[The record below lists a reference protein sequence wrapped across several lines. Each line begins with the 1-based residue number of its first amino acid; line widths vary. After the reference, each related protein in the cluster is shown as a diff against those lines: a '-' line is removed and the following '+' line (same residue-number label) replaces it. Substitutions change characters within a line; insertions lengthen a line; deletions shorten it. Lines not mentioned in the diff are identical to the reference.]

1 MPLPSITLAEFNKI
15 ASGQQNAGQV
25 DFETNSNGEFTG
37 GLVKINNH
45 IIRKRLNGVHLT
57 GERVVAI
64 KEAFLDALQKA
75 NVRAEDLQTI
85 RAELGMSGELDA
97 GVDANA
103 ALLDKRYTPLTRD
116 QIRKM
121 VDQYANQ
128 GRGFAGGEGVA
139 TEQEVRKANRT
150 RNMSESNQ
158 RDRDSLNR
166 EVGVTA
172 QTGRDNSVLHTIK
185 LMTGA
190 SLDEINAARMG
201 EITGENAVNERGAA
215 KTILT
220 NSFTEL
226 YGQMLKMLSSN
237 ESGEFKLL
245 GQDAQL
251 VKGNDGNIS
260 VLLGKGATQTKLNLK
275 KTADDIVCRMIGQ
288 AVGGRPLLGNK
299 VLKEMLETTYARD
312 MDGFLA
318 AGDRTS
324 VSRQF
329 ASVIVMKA
337 SEAELDKN
345 EANGVPRQPGD
356 SVRFDDI
363 CYGNYDT
370 ECLVDVA
377 LKAVDHGESVATK
390 AALDDF
396 YSHIR
401 EYNSSLSGEMK
412 GMLAK
417 VLDLPI
423 QKPSGGDGV
432 MAVTLVNNPDEILKK
447 MDAGGAKPLD
457 NAVKP
462 ADVADVKNFVA
473 DMVYSD
479 DMLFMEL
486 SENVNAGA
494 KMREA
499 LAAPG
504 RAAALAE
511 IIKNPDVLNSAV
523 APTVADVVKGG
534 MQKFVEILDAAFKA
548 ANNGESLA
556 DAAKKDGF
564 AERLAAF
571 IADKSKI
578 SDDELARLPMIMQSM
593 AIKGCEKLQTFI
605 NEVFN
610 ISTKAQNA
618 AGGLTTEPYKDK
630 SANQIKDELEAKTLD
645 QIRSDASQA
654 DTAAPGQ
661 IGLFKQVLSEYFTG
675 MGRADKKT
683 IFAAAL
689 KYADTFDFRGLEGEA
704 REKALTKATSK
715 FVGAVLKGTSPLMQK
730 MMQGMPKSVMG
741 KFSEALDDMKSK
753 LAPIPRKIVQAH
765 LLKMIEDTNAADTLK
780 YRQIKGIEIKKSL
793 GAASVGEAFLCT
805 IRYTEQRMAPNPEDP
820 FGDQIVRDIELMADV
835 VIKIMRPDAEERVKR
850 EAEVFTAA
858 AKKIGEGMAATW
870 QGQLDQYMTEFDFTN
885 EAKNVTEG
893 LKIYQVSGEPT
904 SPYRAI
910 APSVSS
916 MALSDIVKTTKNA
929 MVCKLVKGETVDRIA
944 TKARKDVDEMFGK
957 IFVLDP
963 ETGKPKQVE
972 GEDGEKTLVV
982 RPDAKFKDVAQ
993 VKSNVGKIY
1002 SNLVEMQKKLMQAGK
1017 VWFSEALLASG
1028 KFHGDAHAGNL
1039 MFANTDENRPGG
1051 ITFIDFGNL
1060 YQLKTDAPLL
1070 DASGNQVTGKN
1081 GQPQTVNERVELLR
1095 LILGA
1100 TLRND
1105 GFVLQSVERLLSPAG
1120 KAALAANRAKAEAAI
1135 KAINGKGNFSFHAC
1149 YRLEAI
1155 LSELQ
1160 KLGLEL
1166 PPQINCFIQSMTRM
1180 QNMFAETNALLSEIK
1195 AGFGAFKVKG
1205 QYLQGVETDP
1215 HDVIGV
1221 ELFMSGLNENIRSN
1235 MDEADFASTL
1245 KERLASAEDKEAFVR
1260 SHWDRLAFYDS
1271 ANKEQYEKAA
1281 NTCISYLRNAANLEQ
1296 AMDIITQRYAEQT
1309 HKCLKAISDD
1319 NATFLN
1325 TTQKHTASFAQVIMG
1340 VVFSGGEAVRNMF
1353 DTNFSGADELS
1364 LGASA
1369 KLISREIGGSF
1380 WETMGT
1386 TMNRLVKGAK
1396 VLGENDDKST
1406 NVDNIPIPEEEDED
1420 DENQIDLDV

>member
-1 MPLPSITLAEFNKI
+1 MTIPSITLAEFNKI
-15 ASGQQNAGQV
+15 ASGQHNAGQV
-25 DFETNSNGEFTG
+25 DFKQNSAGEFTG
-37 GLVKINNH
+37 ELVKINNH
-45 IIRKRLNGVHLT
+45 VIRKSKNDVHLD
-57 GERVVAI
+57 GLRVVAI
-64 KEAFLDALQKA
+64 KEAFLDALEKA
-75 NVRAEDLQTI
+75 SVREEDLRTI
-85 RAELGMSGELDA
+85 REELGLSGEINA
-97 GVDANA
+97 GADANA
-103 ALLDKRYTPLTRD
+103 ALLDRRYTPLTRD
-116 QIRKM
+116 RIRKM
-121 VDQYANQ
+121 MDWYANY
-128 GRGFAGGEGVA
+128 GRGFEGGQGVA
-139 TEQEVRKANRT
+139 TEREVRKADRT

-158 RDRDSLNR
+158 RDRDSVNR
-166 EVGVTA
+166 EVGAAA
-172 QTGRDNSVLHTIK
+172 QAGRDNSILQTIK

-190 SLDEINAARMG
+190 SLDAVNEARMG
-201 EITGENAVNERGAA
+201 EITGENAVNERNES

-220 NSFTEL
+220 NSFTTL
-226 YGQMLKMLSSN
+226 YGQMLKMLTSN

-245 GQDAQL
+245 GQDARL

-260 VLLGKGATQTKLNLK
+260 VRLGKGATQTTLNLG
-275 KTADDIVCRMIGQ
+275 KTADDIVSRMIGQ
-288 AVGGRPLLGNK
+288 AVGGKPLLGNK

-329 ASVIVMKA
+329 ASLIVMKA
-337 SEAELDKN
+337 SEAELDRN

-390 AALDDF
+390 AALDNF

-423 QKPSGGDGV
+423 QRPSEGDGMMEV
-432 MAVTLVNNPDEILKK
+432 SLVDDPEGILRK
-447 MDAGGAKPLD
+447 MDVRGAQPLAGD
-457 NAVKP
+457 VKP

-511 IIKNPDVLNSAV
+511 IVKNPEVLDSAV

-548 ANNGESLA
+548 ANGGESLS

-564 AERLAAF
+564 AARLSAF
-571 IADKSKI
+571 IADKSRI
-578 SDDELARLPMIMQSM
+578 SDDELAKLPMIMQSM

-610 ISTKAQNA
+610 IDPKAKNA

-654 DTAAPGQ
+654 DSAAPGQ

-689 KYADTFDFRGLEGEA
+689 KYADTFDFRGLDDND

-765 LLKMIEDTNAADTLK
+765 LLKMIEDANAAETLK
-780 YRQIKGIEIKKSL
+780 YRNIKGIEVMKSL
-793 GAASVGEAFLCT
+793 GAASVGEAFLCR
-805 IRYTEQRMAPNPEDP
+805 IKYTEKRLAPNPQDP
-820 FGDQIVRDIELMADV
+820 FGPQVVRDFELGAYV
-835 VIKIMRPDAEERVKR
+835 VVKIMRPDAEERVKR

-870 QGQLDQYMTEFDFTN
+870 QGQLDQYMTEFDFTK
-885 EAKNVTEG
+885 EAKNTREG
-893 LKIYQVSGEPT
+893 MKMYQVAGNPA
-904 SPYRAI
+904 SPYRAV
-910 APSVSS
+910 APSVRS
-916 MALSDIVKTTKNA
+916 MSLSTIVKTTKNA
-929 MVCKLVKGETVDRIA
+929 MVCNLVKGDTVDRTA
-944 TKARKDVDEMFGK
+944 TKARRDVDEMFGK
-957 IFVLDP
+957 IFVIDP

-972 GEDGEKTLVV
+972 GPGGKKTFVM
-982 RPDAKFKDVAQ
+982 RDDATFNDVA
-993 VKSNVGKIY
+993 KAKANVGKIY
-1002 SNLVEMQKKLMQAGK
+1002 ANLVKMQKMLMQAGK

-1039 MFANTDENRPGG
+1039 MFTNTGVKDADG

-1060 YQLKTDAPLL
+1060 YQLKTAAPLL
-1070 DASGNQVTGKN
+1070 DASGKQIVGKN

-1120 KAALAANRAKAEAAI
+1120 KASLAKNRAKAEAAI
-1135 KAINGKGNFSFHAC
+1135 KAINEKGNFSFHAC

-1195 AGFGAFKVKG
+1195 AGFGAFTKDGKYMAAAAIE
-1205 QYLQGVETDP
+1205 QD
-1215 HDVIGV
+1215 DIIGV
-1221 ELFMSGLNENIRSN
+1221 RLRMFGFNDSIPTGMNEADYAENIKN
-1235 MDEADFASTL
+1235 
-1245 KERLASAEDKEAFVR
+1245 RLVGAEDKEAAVR
-1260 SHWDRLAFYDS
+1260 SLWDRLAFYDGAS
-1271 ANKEQYEKAA
+1271 KERYGKACD
-1281 NTCISYLRNAANLEQ
+1281 TCIAFLRHGTDLDSAI
-1296 AMDIITQRYAEQT
+1296 DSIVKRYTEET
-1309 HKCLKAISDD
+1309 RTCLKSISDD
-1319 NATFLN
+1319 HAKFRQSS
-1325 TTQKHTASFAQVIMG
+1325 QKHTASFAQVIMG
-1340 VVFSGGEAVRNMF
+1340 VMFSGGAAVEDMINK
-1353 DTNFSGADELS
+1353 NFTGKDNAS
-1364 LGASA
+1364 LGMSA
-1369 KLISREIGGSF
+1369 KSISQEIGGSF
-1380 WETMGT
+1380 FEFLETT
-1386 TMNRLVKGAK
+1386 LNRLVKGAK
-1396 VLGENDDKST
+1396 VLGDHDPKNT
-1406 NVDNIPIPEEEDED
+1406 NIDNIQLPDEEDG
-1420 DENQIDLDV
+1420 NQIDLDI

>member
-15 ASGQQNAGQV
+15 ASGRQNAGQV
-25 DFETNSNGEFTG
+25 DFKQNSAGEFTG
-37 GLVKINNH
+37 ELVKINNH
-45 IIRKRLNGVHLT
+45 VIRKSKNDVHLD
-57 GERVVAI
+57 GQRVVAI
-64 KEAFLDALQKA
+64 KEAFLGALEKA
-75 NVRAEDLQTI
+75 SVREEDLQTI
-85 RAELGMSGELDA
+85 REELGLSGEIDA
-97 GVDANA
+97 GADANA
-103 ALLDKRYTPLTRD
+103 ALLDRRYKPLTRD

-121 VDQYANQ
+121 LDWYANY
-128 GRGFAGGEGVA
+128 GRGFEDGEGVA
-139 TEQEVRKANRT
+139 TEQEVRKADRT

-158 RDRDSLNR
+158 RDRDSVNR
-166 EVGVTA
+166 EVGAAA
-172 QTGRDNSVLHTIK
+172 QTGRDNSILHTIK
-185 LMTGA
+185 LMTGEA
-190 SLDEINAARMG
+190 LDTVNEARMG
-201 EITGENAVNERGAA
+201 EITGKNAVNEQDES

-220 NSFTEL
+220 NSFTAL
-226 YGQMLKMLSSN
+226 YGQMLKMLAAN
-237 ESGEFKLL
+237 ESDKFKML
-245 GQDAQL
+245 GQDARL
-251 VKGNDGNIS
+251 VKGDDGNIS
-260 VLLGKGATQTKLNLK
+260 VLLGQGATQTKLNLK
-275 KTADDIVCRMIGQ
+275 MTADDIVCRMIGQ
-288 AVGGRPLLGNK
+288 AVGGKPLLGNN

-329 ASVIVMKA
+329 ASMIVMKA
-337 SEAELDKN
+337 SQAELDRN
-345 EANGVPRQPGD
+345 EANGVPRKPED

-377 LKAVDHGESVATK
+377 LNAIDHGDSVATK

-423 QKPSGGDGV
+423 QRPSEGDGMMEV
-432 MAVTLVNNPDEILKK
+432 NLVNNPDEILEK
-447 MDAGGAKPLD
+447 MDVRGAQPLAD
-457 NAVKP
+457 DVKP

-511 IIKNPDVLNSAV
+511 IIKNPDVLDSAV
-523 APTVADVVKGG
+523 APTIAAVVKDG
-534 MQKFVEILDAAFKA
+534 MDKFIAVLDAAFKA
-548 ANNGESLA
+548 ANNGESLD

-564 AERLAAF
+564 AARLAAF

-578 SDDELARLPMIMQSM
+578 SDDELARPPMIMQSM

-610 ISTKAQNA
+610 IDPKAKNA

-630 SANQIKDELEAKTLD
+630 SANQIKTELEGKTLD

-654 DTAAPGQ
+654 DSAAPGQ
-661 IGLFKQVLSEYFTG
+661 IGLFKQVLSGYFTG

-689 KYADTFDFRGLEGEA
+689 KYADTFDFRGLDEKGHEA
-704 REKALTKATSK
+704 ALTKATSK
-715 FVGAVLKGTSPLMQK
+715 FVGAILKGTSPLMQK

-765 LLKMIEDTNAADTLK
+765 LLKMIEDTNAAETLK
-780 YRQIKGIEIKKSL
+780 YRQIKGIEVMKSL
-793 GAASVGEAFLCT
+793 GAASVGEAFLCR
-805 IRYTEQRMAPNPEDP
+805 IKYTEQRLAPNPRDP
-820 FGDQIVRDIELMADV
+820 FGDQILRDIELGAFV
-835 VIKIMRPDAEERVKR
+835 VVKIMRPDAEERVKR
-850 EAEVFTAA
+850 EAEVFSEA
-858 AKKIGEGMAATW
+858 AKKIGPGMSATW
-870 QGQLDQYMTEFDFTN
+870 KGQLKQYMTEFDFTN
-885 EAKNVTEG
+885 EAKNVNTALG
-893 LKIYQVSGEPT
+893 IYSVARNPM
-904 SPYRAI
+904 SPYKAI
-910 APSVSS
+910 APSVHSMQLSS
-916 MALSDIVKTTKNA
+916 IVKTTKNA
-929 MVCKLVKGETVDRIA
+929 MVCDLVKGDTVDRVA

-957 IFVLDP
+957 IFVIDP
-963 ETGKPKQVE
+963 KTGKPKQVE
-972 GEDGEKTLVV
+972 GEEGKKTLVV
-982 RPDAKFKDVAQ
+982 RDDVTFPDIAKAKT
-993 VKSNVGKIY
+993 NVGKIY
-1002 SNLVEMQKKLMQAGK
+1002 ANLVKMQKMLIQAGK

-1039 MFANTDENRPGG
+1039 MFTNKGVKETDG

-1060 YQLKTDAPLL
+1060 YELKTAAPLL
-1070 DASGNQVTGKN
+1070 DASGNQVIGKN
-1081 GQPQTVNERVELLR
+1081 GQPETVNERVELLR

-1105 GFVLQSVERLLSPAG
+1105 GFVLKSVERLLSPAG
-1120 KAALAANRAKAEAAI
+1120 KASLDKNRAKAEAAI
-1135 KAINGKGNFSFHAC
+1135 KAINEKGNFSFHAC

-1195 AGFGAFKVKG
+1195 AGFGTFKEDGK
-1205 QYLQGVETDP
+1205 YMQGVATDP
-1215 HDVIGV
+1215 HDIIGLN
-1221 ELFMSGLNENIRSN
+1221 LFMSGLNGDIPSEI
-1235 MDEADFASTL
+1235 DEADYASTL
-1245 KERLASAEDKEAFVR
+1245 KESLAGEVDKESFVR
-1260 SHWDRLAFYDS
+1260 SFWDRLASYDS
-1271 ANKEQYEKAA
+1271 ANRERYEKQA
-1281 NTCISYLRNAANLEQ
+1281 NTCIAFLRHGTDLDSAL
-1296 AMDIITQRYAEQT
+1296 DSIVKRCAEET
-1309 HKCLKAISDD
+1309 SRCLKSISDD
-1319 NATFLN
+1319 HAKFRQSS
-1325 TTQKHTASFAQVIMG
+1325 QKHTASFAQVIMG

-1353 DTNFSGADELS
+1353 ESNFSGTDKLL
-1364 LGASA
+1364 LGGSA
-1369 KLISREIGGSF
+1369 KSISKEIGGSF
-1380 WETMGT
+1380 WETLET
-1386 TMNRLVKGAK
+1386 TTNRLVKGAK
-1396 VLGENDDKST
+1396 VLGENDDKNT
-1406 NVDNIPIPEEEDED
+1406 NVDRIELAAEEDD
-1420 DENQIDLDV
+1420 NQIQLNV